1 MVSRGESADIKFR
14 QADSEWRK
22 VGTVIQ
28 NLSQYYEDE
37 LSFIVRSTNF
47 VNWRCLLFRRQAI
60 VVLFVMSLSLLLF
73 SNPID
78 EVMNKTIACE
88 GFWGAV
94 LVSRGDAILHAAGY
108 GMADIER
115 NIPNTP
121 EKKFRIASI
130 TKQFTAAAV
139 LNLLE
144 EGTISLS
151 DSVVKFIPEFP
162 NGERILIHQMLNH
175 SSGIPTMINTEQ
187 LLEEVE
193 KFSEGRSLEE
203 AEIAYISSLPL
214 RFEPGNSFLYSNSA
228 YFLLSVLVERASGKR
243 YDEYLR
249 TNFFEPL
256 GMNNTGY
263 DYNEY
268 DSGWGLPYYSD
279 SYVIDLSRVRP
290 ADWVDRRLPGG
301 AGGLYSTV
309 YDLYLWD
316 RALSSGKVLS
326 ESSLRLMQS
335 PSNELFEAGY
345 GVFIGNELID
355 GEYRRV
361 VYHDGDTK
369 GTSTRINRYVDD
381 DIFVVVLSNIE
392 GRDFTALAYELAK
405 AVIVNGM
412 GTD

>member
-1 MVSRGESADIKFR
+1 
-14 QADSEWRK
+14 
-22 VGTVIQ
+22 
-28 NLSQYYEDE
+28 
-37 LSFIVRSTNF
+37 
-47 VNWRCLLFRRQAI
+47 
-60 VVLFVMSLSLLLF
+60 MSLSLLLF
-73 SNPID
+73 ANPID
-78 EVMNKTIACE
+78 EVMNKTIAFE

-94 LVSRGDAILHAAGY
+94 LVSRGEAILHASGY

-130 TKQFTAAAV
+130 TKQFTSAAV
-139 LNLLE
+139 LKLLE

-151 DSVVKFIPEFP
+151 DSVAKFIPEFP

-193 KFSEGRSLEE
+193 KFGEGRSLQE
-203 AEIAYISSLPL
+203 AEIAFISSLPL

-228 YFLLSVLVERASGKR
+228 YFLLSVIVERASGRR